1 MNSDTDTLAGGFPH
15 SEMSGS
21 KPARSSPDL
30 IATCYVLHR
39 LSVPRHPPDALMTL
53 DRRLLQRHAQGQRRS
68 PVPTAWNRRPFR
80 PATPL
85 PFAPKSE
92 TNAVR
97 SQSRDQTLYR
107 NHRCFFGPARASN
120 DTRRKHAACPR
131 CLRCFR
137 TNLGHKPS
145 SPCPTSR
152 PGPKARTTPSRPKGR
167 SGANPIKI
175 AIFGACSSAPTR

>member
-1 MNSDTDTLAGGFPH
+1 MGFPIR
-15 SEMSGS
+15 
-21 KPARSSPDL
+21 KCPDQSL
-30 IATCYVLHR
+30 LAAPRTLSQRATSFIASQCQGIHQMPL
-39 LSVPRHPPDALMTL
+39 LTL